1 MSATN
6 LIQMSRVDETCF
18 YLQTSRANTKFLS
31 FHFSICQEYFMYA
44 WRHTLAFFGNFR
56 SEIQTWESTS
66 FGAKLGKKRGN
77 QQVFTK

>member
-1 MSATN
+1 MKNQFWAGLGS
-6 LIQMSRVDETCF
+6 
-18 YLQTSRANTKFLS
+18 
-31 FHFSICQEYFMYA
+31 
-44 WRHTLAFFGNFR
+44 HTLAFFGNFR

>member
-1 MSATN
+1 MSSGTLPLDLGGFNFAN
-6 LIQMSRVDETCF
+6 LT
-18 YLQTSRANTKFLS
+18 
-31 FHFSICQEYFMYA
+31 
-44 WRHTLAFFGNFR
+44 RHTLAFFGNFR

>member
-1 MSATN
+1 MEDIAFHT
-6 LIQMSRVDETCF
+6 IDADEH
-18 YLQTSRANTKFLS
+18 TKKELLF
-31 FHFSICQEYFMYA
+31 A
-44 WRHTLAFFGNFR
+44 AARRTLAFFGNFR

>member
-1 MSATN
+1 MCHITN
-6 LIQMSRVDETCF
+6 EIQDLEHD
-18 YLQTSRANTKFLS
+18 TSTKPCLPS
-31 FHFSICQEYFMYA
+31 LP
-44 WRHTLAFFGNFR
+44 WRTLAFFGNFR

>member
-1 MSATN
+1 MTIAQNIGYS
-6 LIQMSRVDETCF
+6 QR
-18 YLQTSRANTKFLS
+18 LS
-31 FHFSICQEYFMYA
+31 YFEAAY
-44 WRHTLAFFGNFR
+44 WRTLAFFGNFR

>member
-1 MSATN
+1 MI
-6 LIQMSRVDETCF
+6 LVD
-18 YLQTSRANTKFLS
+18 
-31 FHFSICQEYFMYA
+31 FSILDFSQIFHESLFTICSQQKSDTYA
-44 WRHTLAFFGNFR
+44 DLRRTLVFFGYFR